1 MYDLT
6 VLVVGPVF
14 DRDVF
19 RAEVSEWTA
28 RNLPEVKTVAVQH
41 LEAECVPRVLFVGDV
56 FGEAPVG
63 HPLTLAM
70 AVAS

>member
-19 RAEVSEWTA
+19 RAEVCEWTA
-28 RNLPEVKTVAVQH
+28 RHLPEVNTVAVQH
-41 LEAECVPRVLFVGDV
+41 LEAECVPRVLFVADV
-56 FGEAPVG
+56 FGEAPVE
-63 HPLTLAM
+63 HPLALALR
-70 AVAS
+70 VAS